1 MKPAIKLLP
10 LLFVGACATVPTGPS
25 TMALPGSGKSFD
37 QFRFD
42 DAECRHFALE
52 SIGGTTA
59 ERAQQ
64 DSAVRSAVVGTLI
77 GAAAGAAIGGHRGAG
92 VGAGTGL
99 LVGSAAGAGAADTS
113 AYGAQRR
120 YDQGYLQ
127 CMYAKGH
134 RVPVYGRY
142 SDSRMYAPPPPPP
155 PPAPSSSVSP
165 APPTY
170 YPPPPPPGR

>member
-1 MKPAIKLLP
+1 MKTIVKLLP
-10 LLFVGACATVPTGPS
+10 LLLLGACATVPTGPS
-25 TMALPGSGKSFD
+25 AMALPGSGKSFD

-42 DAECRHFALE
+42 DAECRHFAFE

-59 ERAQQ
+59 AQAQQ
-64 DSAVRSAVVGTLI
+64 DSAVRSAMVGTVI
-77 GAAAGAAIGGHRGAG
+77 GAVAGAAIGGRRGAG
-92 VGAGTGL
+92 VGAGSGL

-120 YDQGYLQ
+120 YDHGYLQ

-142 SDSRMYAPPPPPP
+142 SDTRMYAPPPSP
-155 PPAPSSSVSP
+155 PPAPPSSVSP

-170 YPPPPPPGR
+170 YPPPPPPAR